1 MKTAIRI
8 GVRSVLAGL
17 VFMAA
22 GATAQT
28 YRSPAAIAAPADGH
42 EWYVAEY
49 TANAVAVVDPASGT
63 VTRRIALPDAPGG
76 LALSPDGATLYVT
89 AAVPAGC
96 VRVLDA
102 ASGNVRA
109 TMAVGHTPVSPVLSA
124 DGGRLY
130 VCNRFTNDISVIDTA
145 AAAETAR
152 IAVPGE
158 PVAAALTPDGAR
170 LLVAHLLPTG
180 ASDGAF
186 TAASVS
192 VIDTTSNQVAANIT
206 LPNGSTGLHGI
217 CVSPD
222 GRFAYVTHLLA
233 RYQLPT
239 TQLERGWMNTNALSV
254 IDVAELK
261 PVNTV
266 LLDDVDLGAA
276 NPWAVACT
284 PDGKSV
290 CVTHAGT
297 HELSVIDRAGLHAKL
312 DRAAAGERVTE
323 VTSRAQDVPN
333 DLSFLLDTRRR
344 IKLAG
349 NGPRAL
355 FLTDATAV
363 TAEHFSDSLSVVDIL
378 NTVRADVRAIALAE
392 PAEQTPVRK
401 GEIFFNDAALCFQH
415 WQSCASCHP
424 DARVDGLNWDLLND
438 GIGNPKN
445 TKSMLLSHQTP
456 PAMSLGIRDKAE
468 TAVRAGIRFIQFAE
482 RPEEDAQA
490 IDSYLK
496 SLTPVP
502 SPRLEN
508 GALRPEAER
517 GRAIFERAGCA
528 ACHMAPLYTDLEPYD
543 VGTVQ
548 GMDAG
553 KPVDTPTL
561 VEIWRTAPYLHD
573 GRAATLRDVFVRYN
587 PDDKHGKT
595 SGLTA
600 EEMGDLIAFMLSL

>member
-1 MKTAIRI
+1 
-8 GVRSVLAGL
+8 
-17 VFMAA
+17 
-22 GATAQT
+22 
-28 YRSPAAIAAPADGH
+28 
-42 EWYVAEY
+42 
-49 TANAVAVVDPASGT
+49 
-63 VTRRIALPDAPGG
+63 
-76 LALSPDGATLYVT
+76 
-89 AAVPAGC
+89 
-96 VRVLDA
+96 
-102 ASGNVRA
+102 
-109 TMAVGHTPVSPVLSA
+109 
-124 DGGRLY
+124 
-130 VCNRFTNDISVIDTA
+130 
-145 AAAETAR
+145 
-152 IAVPGE
+152 
-158 PVAAALTPDGAR
+158 
-170 LLVAHLLPTG
+170 
-180 ASDGAF
+180 
-186 TAASVS
+186 
-192 VIDTTSNQVAANIT
+192 
-206 LPNGSTGLHGI
+206 
-217 CVSPD
+217 
-222 GRFAYVTHLLA
+222 
-233 RYQLPT
+233 
-239 TQLERGWMNTNALSV
+239 
-254 IDVAELK
+254 
-261 PVNTV
+261 
-266 LLDDVDLGAA
+266 
-276 NPWAVACT
+276 
-284 PDGKSV
+284 
-290 CVTHAGT
+290 
-297 HELSVIDRAGLHAKL
+297 
-312 DRAAAGERVTE
+312 
-323 VTSRAQDVPN
+323 
-333 DLSFLLDTRRR
+333 
-344 IKLAG
+344 
-349 NGPRAL
+349 
-355 FLTDATAV
+355 
-363 TAEHFSDSLSVVDIL
+363 
-378 NTVRADVRAIALAE
+378 
-392 PAEQTPVRK
+392 VRK